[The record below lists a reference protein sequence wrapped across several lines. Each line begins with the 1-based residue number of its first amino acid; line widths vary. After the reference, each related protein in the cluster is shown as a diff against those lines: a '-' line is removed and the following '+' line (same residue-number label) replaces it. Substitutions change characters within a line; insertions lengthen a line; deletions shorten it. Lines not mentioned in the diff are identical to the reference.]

1 MTDSP
6 TPKLR
11 PIEELNRLPPDAV
24 AEALRPLF
32 EAAGPLGER
41 LAARRPF
48 ASYQALLDRADSLVD
63 ELSPEAQ
70 VVVVNAHPRIG
81 ESAAVVRQTSALS
94 YREQGY
100 DAEAGLAPE
109 QLERVYADLAR
120 LNAEYEARHGF
131 RFVVFVNGR
140 PKVAILEVLRERID
154 RPRAQELQTALREM
168 LAIARD
174 RLRTLNG
181 YGNRRRWH
189 PGPRR
194 ATRARRG

>member
-1 MTDSP
+1 MSAAP
-6 TPKLR
+6 TPRLL
-11 PIEELNRLPPDAV
+11 PIGELNRLPLGGFT
-24 AEALRPLF
+24 EALRPLF

-41 LAARRPF
+41 LAAGQPYG
-48 ASYQALLDRADSLVD
+48 SYATLLDRAVALVD
-63 ELSPEAQ
+63 ELSPAEQ

-100 DAEAGLAPE
+100 EAEAGFAPE
-109 QLERVYADLAR
+109 ELDRVYADLAR

-140 PKVAILEVLRERID
+140 SKAAILEVLRERIAN
-154 RPRAQELQTALREM
+154 PREQELRTALHEM

-174 RLRTLNG
+174 RLRTLS
-181 YGNRRRWH
+181 
-189 PGPRR
+189 
-194 ATRARRG
+194 

>member
-1 MTDSP
+1 VSASP
-6 TPKLR
+6 PPVLL
-11 PIEELNRLPPDAV
+11 PIEELNRLPPDAF

-41 LAARRPF
+41 LAAGRPF
-48 ASYQALLDRADSLVD
+48 ASYQALLDRADRLVE

-70 VVVVNAHPRIG
+70 VAILNAHPRIG

-120 LNAEYEARHGF
+120 LNTEYEARHGF

-140 PKVAILEVLRERID
+140 PKAAILEVLRERIGQ
-154 RPRAQELQTALREM
+154 PRERELRTALHEM

-174 RLRTLNG
+174 RLRKLLQ
-181 YGNRRRWH
+181 
-189 PGPRR
+189 
-194 ATRARRG
+194 